1 LLRDKVLKIIP
12 DNVDIFKIKQEFRHL
27 VPAKRRFERI
37 NNIWQL
43 VQELERQL
51 IIFPDKGGIQH
62 FHQIISLVNVF
73 QPNIVGPNLVTEV
86 EDLTKR
92 LEPPPILR
100 SRNVSTS
107 STFSQDP
114 TLFNRVPSHIKEML
128 VQELERSGG
137 KDWEHFATGLGYD
150 LKDRNK
156 IRIKQGEV
164 DRLELEHNGD
174 VEQILLAVIT
184 KFEDRCIQ
192 RRVNVKMLDHIIDL
206 LKKREVFGTPFNKL
220 AKQIEEEKNNF

>member
-1 LLRDKVLKIIP
+1 M
-12 DNVDIFKIKQEFRHL
+12 
-27 VPAKRRFERI
+27 
-37 NNIWQL
+37 
-43 VQELERQL
+43 
-51 IIFPDKGGIQH
+51 
-62 FHQIISLVNVF
+62 
-73 QPNIVGPNLVTEV
+73 
-86 EDLTKR
+86 
-92 LEPPPILR
+92 
-100 SRNVSTS
+100 
-107 STFSQDP
+107 
-114 TLFNRVPSHIKEML
+114 FNRVPSHIKEMM

-156 IRIKQGEV
+156 IRIKQGKAKAQDENKKDNTDNSGEV

-206 LKKREVFGTPFNKL
+206 LKKREFFGTPFNKL
-220 AKQIEEEKNNF
+220 AKQIEEEKNNFQKLNYFRRLYTYYVITLGRGGAMIMPSGELGLLAPK